1 MIGWF
6 LLCYEL
12 EIFEIMLDPLMVKD
26 HQFLKEKRESEG
38 GAVSVLFLMVE
49 DHQFWFIKRCVLVL
63 Y

>member
-26 HQFLKEKRESEG
+26 HQFFKEKRESEG